1 MSDLSERILSLIT
14 KNDISYGDLSKLT
27 NIPKSALQRYATG
40 ETEKI
45 PINRIKAIANAL
57 NVSAAYIMGWEDNNT
72 DRSSIDRLELSA
84 HEKKVINAYRD
95 HPEMQKPVDRLLGV
109 EEETVHI
116 IPIAARNG
124 KNEPL
129 NLTDSELEA
138 LKNLP
143 DVPPEL

>member
-72 DRSSIDRLELSA
+72 DRLELSA

-129 NLTDSELEA
+129 KLTDSELEA